1 MRVHHGVAQ
10 LVQQQPRAFVA
21 AEPELGLKLQGRDAI
36 RVAAEKMDR
45 REPDGQRQLA
55 AMHHGAGR
63 HRSVPAA
70 TCALPGEP
78 FPRQFPALDTAE
90 TRAHEPV
97 CARSGRNVITI
108 TGISDHLRPEWLITI
123 TGIRNCITD
132 GCQTASRGRLLF
144 ASSRLMWGKD
154 GWQCL

>member
-78 FPRQFPALDTAE
+78 FPRQFPALDTAA

-97 CARSGRNVITI
+97 WPT
-108 TGISDHLRPEWLITI
+108 
-123 TGIRNCITD
+123 
-132 GCQTASRGRLLF
+132 RLKEMPRT
-144 ASSRLMWGKD
+144 SRLVGKALREL
-154 GWQCL
+154 GSRHRTIILPPARHENIIGT